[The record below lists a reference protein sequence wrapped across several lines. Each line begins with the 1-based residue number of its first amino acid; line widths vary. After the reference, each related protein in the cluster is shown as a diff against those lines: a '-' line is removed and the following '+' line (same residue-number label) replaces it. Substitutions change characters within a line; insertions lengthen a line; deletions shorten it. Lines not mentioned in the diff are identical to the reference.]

1 MRISLII
8 ILLFFAACS
17 PDHYETKAKI
27 IERKM
32 LPDSQLMLHYTYQVG
47 AKSITDS
54 AIINNRVIPHDS
66 VTVIYSSS
74 GGKKSELKFP

>member
-1 MRISLII
+1 MKTIPI
-8 ILLFFAACS
+8 ILLFFVACTANRN
-17 PDHYETKAKI
+17 ETKAKI

-32 LPDSQLMLHYTYQVG
+32 LPDSQLMLHYTYTIG
-47 AKSITDS
+47 DKIITDS
-54 AIINNRVIPHDS
+54 AITNNRVIPHDS